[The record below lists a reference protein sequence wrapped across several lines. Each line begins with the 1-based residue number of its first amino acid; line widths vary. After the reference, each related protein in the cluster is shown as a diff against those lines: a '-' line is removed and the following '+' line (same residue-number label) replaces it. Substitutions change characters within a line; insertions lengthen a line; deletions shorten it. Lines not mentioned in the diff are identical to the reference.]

1 MEELYISKS
10 KVREIIKELG
20 GHDRYLEIIENIVSV
35 KYKGTK
41 IFFTDDEIKKD
52 EVI

>member
-1 MEELYISKS
+1 MKEIHIEKSRLKEL
-10 KVREIIKELG
+10 IKENG
-20 GHDRYLEIIENIVSV
+20 GHDRDLEIIENIFSV
-35 KYKGTK
+35 EYKGTK

>member
-1 MEELYISKS
+1 MKEMYISKS
-10 KVREIIKELG
+10 KVRELIKENG
-20 GHDRYLEIIENIVSV
+20 GHDRDLEIIENIFSV